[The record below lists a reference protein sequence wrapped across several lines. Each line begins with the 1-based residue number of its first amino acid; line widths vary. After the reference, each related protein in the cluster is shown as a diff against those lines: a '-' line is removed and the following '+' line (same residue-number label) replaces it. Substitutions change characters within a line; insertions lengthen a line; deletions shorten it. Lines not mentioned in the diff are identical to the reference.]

1 LPSNDSP
8 VWFDIL
14 KTQRCDLCRGE
25 NFEETPKHERY
36 THHCKDCGFGSE
48 HHKRPLTAN
57 QQKYYDKKMGA
68 SKTPSKKMR
77 NRKKREARRAKRR
90 NKK

>member
-1 LPSNDSP
+1 LSSNDSP

-14 KTQRCDLCRGE
+14 KTQRCDLCGSE
-25 NFEETPKHERY
+25 NFTETPKDEEF
-36 THHCKDCGFGSE
+36 THHCKDCLFSSE
-48 HHKRPLTAN
+48 HHKRPLTAS
-57 QQKYYDKKMGA
+57 QQKYLDRKKGA